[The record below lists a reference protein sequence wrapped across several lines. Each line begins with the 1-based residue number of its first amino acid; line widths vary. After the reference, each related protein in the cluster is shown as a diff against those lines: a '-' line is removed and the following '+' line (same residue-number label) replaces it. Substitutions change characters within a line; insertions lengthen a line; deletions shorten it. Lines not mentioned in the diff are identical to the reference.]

1 MRSSTFSL
9 ILVSLAVAGLLSSPV
24 WAKDDLPAINADG
37 MELVKHTKMTTIYKD
52 PGADLGGYTSFILED
67 ASVAFKKNWRREQNR
82 ESLDLA
88 GKANEND
95 MQRIRDKIST
105 SFREVF
111 VKELTAGGYQLAEQ
125 PGESVL
131 IIRPAIVNL
140 DVIAPDLKTASRNRT
155 YSESAGEMTLNLE
168 LIDSLTNDKVVI
180 VRDRKRDL
188 GYGYVQWRNSVTNK
202 SDAKRMMKTWAESLR
217 EALDDARD
225 AVRQ

>member
-1 MRSSTFSL
+1 MKISKFPL
-9 ILVSLAVAGLLSSPV
+9 ILASLAVAGLLSSPV
-24 WAKDDLPAINADG
+24 SANADG
-37 MELVKHTKMTTIYKD
+37 MELVKHTRMTTVYKD
-52 PGADLGGYTSFILED
+52 PGADLSGYTSFILED
-67 ASVAFKKNWRREQNR
+67 ASVAFKKNWRRDQNR
-82 ESLDLA
+82 ESLSLA
-88 GKANEND
+88 SKANEKD

-111 VKELTAGGYQLAEQ
+111 VKELTAGGYQLAEK

-202 SDAKRMMKTWAESLR
+202 SDAKRMMKSWAKSFR
-217 EALDDARD
+217 EALDDAKD